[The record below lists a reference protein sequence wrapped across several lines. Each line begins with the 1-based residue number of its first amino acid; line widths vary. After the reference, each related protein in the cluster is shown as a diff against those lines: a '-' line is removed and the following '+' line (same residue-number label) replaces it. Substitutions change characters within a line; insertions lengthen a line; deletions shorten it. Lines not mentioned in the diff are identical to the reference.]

1 MEANENKIAE
11 VLTEIAS
18 VIDRQLHLAGQ
29 VQGGVKP
36 GPEAVSAAIRRV
48 LARRLSPTPV
58 FVEE

>member
-1 MEANENKIAE
+1 MQSEPDELTQ

-18 VIDRQLHLAGQ
+18 VIDRHMAVATQD
-29 VQGGVKP
+29 QGNAKP

-48 LARRLSPTPV
+48 LARRVEPIPV